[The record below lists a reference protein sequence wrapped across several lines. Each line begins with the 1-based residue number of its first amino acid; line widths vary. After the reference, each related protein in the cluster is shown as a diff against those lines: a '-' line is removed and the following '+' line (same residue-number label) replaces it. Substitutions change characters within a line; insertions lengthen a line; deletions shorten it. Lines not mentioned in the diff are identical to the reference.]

1 MRWTSV
7 LNWLTVIIASSAE
20 HCIEFLDF
28 LQLSWTIDCTSSLFC
43 IVLRKEF
50 CKTFKN
56 TVRKWNILNVYYDH
70 FNCTID
76 TCIYVVS
83 YTVKVGSYS
92 CINFTGAKGKVD
104 KKKPGK
110 GSAKA
115 KPAPPPTLSKTPLPA
130 DKASD
135 VASDTKSI
143 ASETDS
149 ELMAEG
155 IIPVTK
161 QAVIG

>member
-1 MRWTSV
+1 MFIM
-7 LNWLTVIIASSAE
+7 IIL
-20 HCIEFLDF
+20 I
-28 LQLSWTIDCTSSLFC
+28 
-43 IVLRKEF
+43 
-50 CKTFKN
+50 
-56 TVRKWNILNVYYDH
+56 Y
-70 FNCTID
+70 CTID
-76 TCIYVVS
+76 TCTYVVS
-83 YTVKVGSYS
+83 YTVDKSWQLQLYY
-92 CINFTGAKGKVD
+92 NFTGAKGKVD

-155 IIPVTK
+155 IIPVAK
-161 QAVIG
+161 QAVIGQFD